1 MTHVVLLAPRLPEG
15 GGVAHHTQ
23 RLVAAWRGAGCVVT
37 VDSSSPLRP
46 ERQVGTWADAGA
58 TALLVQYV
66 PFLYSRFGLSRGLVR
81 LVRLARSTGL
91 LVTLFVH
98 EPWVPPTRLPWLVLS
113 PLQKRQL
120 LRLVRLANQTVTAVP
135 AWAPILGVAVEIIY
149 VGSNLGDP
157 PETTEHV
164 DAPVLFSP
172 FAAGLNW
179 EWVTAAADAIG
190 ANPGL
195 VVLGAD
201 ATEARR
207 HPATQ
212 GLFRPTWDW
221 RGRLPGE
228 DVLRVAGGA
237 PLALA
242 PFTDGPTGRRGSLLA
257 LLSTGVRVITSHGHL
272 ADPFFVDG
280 PIDVAHTRDEFVTLA
295 LRAWESRD
303 TDAAA
308 HVERRAWYQ
317 RHLAP
322 QDLDARLLAVV
333 TGSTS

>member
-1 MTHVVLLAPRLPEG
+1 VVLLAPRLPEG

-23 RLVAAWRGAGCVVT
+23 RLAAAWRNAGCEVT

-46 ERQVGTWADAGA
+46 ERQAGTWADAGA

-66 PFLYSRFGLSRGLVR
+66 PFLYGRFGLSRGLVR

-91 LVTLFVH
+91 RVTLFVH

-120 LRLVRLANQTVTAVP
+120 LTLVRLADRTVTAVP
-135 AWAPILGVAVEIIY
+135 AWAPILGGDVEIIY

-157 PETTEHV
+157 PEATEPL
-164 DAPVLFSP
+164 DSPVLFSP

-179 EWVTAAADAIG
+179 EWVSAAADAVG
-190 ANPGL
+190 AHPGL

-201 ATEARR
+201 ADAART
-207 HPATQ
+207 HPAT
-212 GLFRPTWDW
+212 RAWYRAEWDW

-228 DVLRVAGGA
+228 DVLRVVGGA

-257 LLSTGVRVITSHGHL
+257 LLSTGVRVITCDGHL

-280 PIDVAHTRDEFVTLA
+280 PIDVAHTRDEFVALA
-295 LRAWESRD
+295 LRAWESRGA
-303 TDAAA
+303 DAAPR
-308 HVERRAWYQ
+308 VERRAWYR

-333 TGSTS
+333 TGRTS